1 VAELILAAV
10 AVGAVTASPRRWWA
24 TAVAAAAAV
33 PSAGLAPAS
42 LPAELGVALRTAL
55 FLASALT
62 LAAATVRS
70 GLVPWLAQRLLA
82 GACKRAAVLYAEICL
97 LTAALTL
104 AISLDG
110 AVVLVAPLLTELRRR
125 AGAPLAPLLLGCVA
139 VANGLSAAVPQAN
152 PTNLVLMHGLDLGTG
167 AFVRALGLPSLAAA
181 AGGAL
186 AVALAARRSLARP
199 LQVPGSAAA
208 AARPRAAVLAAL
220 ALAAAGA
227 ALAPLAG
234 VSPVWPLALVAAA
247 ASARTRT
254 RPAVPVRV
262 ALQVWALLAA
272 LAPLAPRVD
281 VPRVGLAAVTVAV
294 SAAAALGSNLPVS
307 AAVATL
313 APGRPD
319 AFGAVLGASAGAL
332 ATPHGS
338 VATLLA
344 LELADPHVRLRIRP
358 ALAAASVAAVL
369 PGLLVLELTA

>member
-1 VAELILAAV
+1 MAELILAAV

-208 AARPRAAVLAAL
+208 ARPRAAVLAAL

-247 ASARTRT
+247 ASARTGT

-344 LELADPHVRLRIRP
+344 LELADPHARLRIRP

>member
-1 VAELILAAV
+1 MAELILAAV

-125 AGAPLAPLLLGCVA
+125 SGAPLAPLLLGCVA

-208 AARPRAAVLAAL
+208 ARPRAAVLAAL

-247 ASARTRT
+247 ASARTGT

-344 LELADPHVRLRIRP
+344 LELADPHARLRIRP

>member
-1 VAELILAAV
+1 MAELILAAV

-208 AARPRAAVLAAL
+208 ARPRAAVLAAL

-344 LELADPHVRLRIRP
+344 LELADPHARLRIRP